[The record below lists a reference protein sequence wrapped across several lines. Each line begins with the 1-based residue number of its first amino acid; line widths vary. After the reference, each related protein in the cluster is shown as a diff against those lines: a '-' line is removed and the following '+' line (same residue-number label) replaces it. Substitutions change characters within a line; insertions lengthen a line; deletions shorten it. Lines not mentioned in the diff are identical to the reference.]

1 MTAVGLLSVG
11 AMGWQLA
18 RSLRARG
25 IRVLTSAKG
34 RSSATRGRAQELGV
48 ELVDDVGA
56 LVNTVEIIISLVPP
70 ASAMNVVK
78 NVAESAPSEM
88 LLVDA
93 NSIAPQTAASMDAT
107 LSAHG
112 MRFVDASV
120 MTLPRDVSPR
130 MYVCGPAREAILDL
144 DHEDFRM
151 IDMGPQIGRASALKM
166 CLSLLT
172 KSTMG
177 LWYAML
183 AAAERFEVQD
193 ELQAVLDVP
202 HPLFSAETRA
212 QIASYAEKD
221 HLSVRASRWS
231 GEMSECSKSLE
242 SLGAAQAYTEATER
256 IFRLL
261 AQAKTPGEVSGL
273 AELLG
278 SEKDR

>member
-34 RSSATRGRAQELGV
+34 RSSATRARGEQLGV
-48 ELVDDVGA
+48 ELVEDVET
-56 LVNTVEIIISLVPP
+56 LVSNVQIVISLVPP

-78 NVAESAPSEM
+78 NVMESASEGL
-88 LLVDA
+88 LLVEAD
-93 NSIAPQTAASMDAT
+93 SIAPQTAQSME
-107 LSAHG
+107 G
-112 MRFVDASV
+112 MLNARGLRFVDASV

-130 MYVCGPAREAILDL
+130 MYVCGAAREDVVAL
-144 DHEDFRM
+144 DHEDFRV
-151 IDMGPQIGRASALKM
+151 IDMGPHVGRASALKM

-183 AAAERFEVQD
+183 ASAERFEVQD
-193 ELQAVLDVP
+193 ELQEVLDVP
-202 HPLFSAETRA
+202 HPLFSSETRA
-212 QIASYAEKD
+212 QIASYAAKD
-221 HLSVRASRWS
+221 HLCVRAARWS

-242 SLGAAQAYTEATER
+242 TLGAARAYAEATER
-256 IFRLL
+256 LFRLL
-261 AQAKTPGEVSGL
+261 AQVDTPGEVSGL
-273 AELLG
+273 AALLG
-278 SEKDR
+278 SKKDG